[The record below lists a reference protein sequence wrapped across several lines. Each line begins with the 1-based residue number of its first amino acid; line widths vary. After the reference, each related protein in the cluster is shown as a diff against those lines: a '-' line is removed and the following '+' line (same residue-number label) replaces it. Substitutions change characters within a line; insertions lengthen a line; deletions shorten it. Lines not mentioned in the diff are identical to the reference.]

1 MSSNLSKYIYSTY
14 IYGFSR
20 GIFYNY
26 NKKDEKNRQLLVVDK
41 ISYTFIGIFMAFNP
55 ITLPFLVYHDIR
67 NIELFFKNRK
77 DEIIWD

>member
-67 NIELFFKNRK
+67 NIELFLCT
-77 DEIIWD
+77 